1 VSPVRERP
9 AGHDTSPPLAGFDE
23 EFMRKLEYLALV
35 SKRFSGQLKAERR
48 ARRLGS
54 GLEFADY
61 RGYVPGDD
69 FRYLDWK
76 TYLRLDRL
84 LLRLYEE
91 EQDLPI
97 YMFVDSSQSMAYGDP
112 TKIDYARRVAAALCY
127 IGLANLDRVTVIS
140 YAAGIRSQLSPQRGK
155 NQIFRVFQFLSD
167 VKASGETDGKEAF
180 KVFSTGNRRRGL
192 AVVISDF
199 LDPHGFE
206 DGLNMLRYYKHDV
219 FAMQIVAHEDLEPT
233 MRGQVQLVDSESQES
248 RELTITPEL
257 LRAYRQEME
266 SYSEALQRHCLKYQ
280 LGYVRTVTRFPFEDL
295 VLEVFRQGRFLK

>member
-1 VSPVRERP
+1 MTT
-9 AGHDTSPPLAGFDE
+9 AIAGFDE

-48 ARRLGS
+48 ARKLGS

-69 FRYLDWK
+69 FRYIDWK

-97 YMFVDSSQSMAYGDP
+97 YLFVDSSRSMAYGRP
-112 TKIDYARRVAAALCY
+112 TKLEYAKRVAAALCY
-127 IGLANLDRVTVIS
+127 VGLANLDRVTAIS
-140 YAAGIRSQLSPQRGK
+140 YADGVQMQLSPQRGK

-167 VKASGETDGKEAF
+167 IHPSGKTHARDAF
-180 KVFSTGNRRRGL
+180 RFFSTGSRRHGL

-199 LDPHGFE
+199 FDPDGFE
-206 DGLNMLRYYKHDV
+206 PGLNTLRYYKHDV
-219 FAMQIVAHEDLEPT
+219 VAIQVVAREDLEPE
-233 MRGQVQLVDSESQES
+233 MRGQVELIDSESS
-248 RELTITPEL
+248 AAREVSVTPEL
-257 LRAYRQEME
+257 IQAYRDEVQRF
-266 SYSEALQRHCLKYQ
+266 SEDLRRHCLKYQ
-280 LGYVRTVTRFPFEDL
+280 LGYVRTVTDFPFEDL